1 MSDTR
6 QATEPSPAPA
16 PAAAP
21 IRRRRPIPVLALA
34 ERFALVGLLVLLVV
48 FFAVDGT
55 TSGTFLTTA
64 NIQTVLGNQSVVAIA
79 ALAVVLP
86 LIGGQFDV
94 SVGAVVGLSSIVAAS
109 ALSHGWP
116 LVAAIVVAVAIA
128 ALVGLVNGVL
138 VAYVGVNSFI
148 TTLAAGTLIGG
159 LISLYTNNETIT
171 EGIPASLTDFGT
183 TNALGVPW
191 VVWVVV
197 LVAVLLAFLIG
208 WTVHGRELTS
218 VGASAPAARLVGI
231 RVDAIIASSFV
242 ISSALA
248 GVAGVVLLSRTG
260 TGNPQVGSGYTL
272 AALSAAFLGATALKP
287 GQFNVLGTL
296 VGVLFVAVSVNG
308 LTLAG
313 AKDWVDPVFNGA
325 ALMVAVALSTIL
337 GRMRA
342 RGGGASNNN
351 NDNNE
356 TGGAS

>member
-1 MSDTR
+1 MSVHGT
-6 QATEPSPAPA
+6 T
-16 PAAAP
+16 AAP
-21 IRRRRPIPVLALA
+21 RARSRRRSVPVIALA
-34 ERFALVGLLVLLVV
+34 ERFALVGLLALLVV
-48 FFAVDGT
+48 FFSAYGP
-55 TSGTFLTTA
+55 TSSTFFTTA
-64 NIQTVLGNQSVVAIA
+64 NIQSVLGNESVVAIA

-116 LVAAIVVAVAIA
+116 LAAAIAAAVAISA
-128 ALVGLVNGVL
+128 VVGLVNGLL

-159 LISLYTNNETIT
+159 LVSLYTNNETIT
-171 EGIPASLTDFGT
+171 QGIPTALTDFGT
-183 TNALGVPW
+183 SNALGVPC

-197 LVAVLLAFLIG
+197 VVAIVLAFLIG

-218 VGASAPAARLVGI
+218 VGASPPAARLVGI

-260 TGNPQVGSGYTL
+260 TGNPQIGSGYTL

-287 GQFNVLGTL
+287 GQFNVPGTL

-325 ALMVAVALSTIL
+325 ALMLAVALSTIL

-342 RGGGASNNN
+342 SGSGNVHNTTSG
-351 NDNNE
+351 E
-356 TGGAS
+356 TP